1 MESSNLI
8 NKDRNIDGRHV
19 MAGKERKSTVEG
31 LAGRVRNIDGNVP
44 QAILKKSA
52 VVTKV
57 GSINMPVKQT
67 IESTGVED
75 AAESVQKVETTSYLE
90 KVKHD
95 IPLNNK
101 DDRDPTD
108 LTLRM
113 KEADCIRRFE
123 VASLDEESFLK
134 QKAKVKWLAVGD
146 ANTKFFHMSL
156 KCRNHRSRIDIIRD
170 ANGVL
175 HEGGNVPIVFV
186 KHFEAFLGVEG
197 VTSAVLS
204 PDLFSH
210 QLATSSAM
218 DMGPMKKG
226 KAKVSWEAI
235 CVPRSEGGLG
245 IRRIGDMNKALM
257 TSHIWS
263 IITNRESLWVAWVHA
278 YRLRGNSFWDYC
290 IPKYVCMAG

>member
-1 MESSNLI
+1 
-8 NKDRNIDGRHV
+8 
-19 MAGKERKSTVEG
+19 
-31 LAGRVRNIDGNVP
+31 
-44 QAILKKSA
+44 
-52 VVTKV
+52 
-57 GSINMPVKQT
+57 MPVKQT

-101 DDRDPTD
+101 DGKRINFRLIENLVKRDGADAVLP
-108 LTLRM
+108 
-113 KEADCIRRFE
+113 KESVRVVQDK
-123 VASLDEESFLK
+123 L
-134 QKAKVKWLAVGD
+134 
-146 ANTKFFHMSL
+146 ANTLYGYFL
-156 KCRNHRSRIDIIRD
+156 GDREANHRSRIDIIRD

-218 DMGPMKKG
+218 DM
-226 KAKVSWEAI
+226 
-235 CVPRSEGGLG
+235 RGL
-245 IRRIGDMNKALM
+245 
-257 TSHIWS
+257 
-263 IITNRESLWVAWVHA
+263 
-278 YRLRGNSFWDYC
+278 
-290 IPKYVCMAG
+290 